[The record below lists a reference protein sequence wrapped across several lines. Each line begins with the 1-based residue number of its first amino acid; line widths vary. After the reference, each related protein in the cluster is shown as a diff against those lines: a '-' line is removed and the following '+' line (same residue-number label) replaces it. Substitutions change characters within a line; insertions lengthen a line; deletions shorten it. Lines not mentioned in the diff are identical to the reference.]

1 MGVMTSR
8 KTEHAGTSGDA
19 DMFKAVSLNRVS
31 QAIVEQVKL
40 LLRQGRLK
48 PGDRLPSERELCERF
63 GVSRVTVREALRV
76 LEAGG
81 LIDIRVGAR
90 GGAFVTSPT
99 SQQIGE
105 GLADLLNLSPLTA
118 AQVTEA
124 RQVFELGI
132 VPLVVERATDEDI
145 TALREMVRSQQAALE
160 RGEYA
165 MSMSAD
171 FHVRVAA
178 CTHNPAIEMLVQS
191 FHGPLLMS
199 LLEAQVVEPLMG
211 HRGSEEH
218 NAFVDAIAG
227 RDVEQARSIMREH
240 LQRTADRVSEPIEA
254 SQA

>member
-1 MGVMTSR
+1 MAAA
-8 KTEHAGTSGDA
+8 KTPPTTRAGDDA

-31 QAIVEQVKL
+31 HVIVDQIKL
-40 LLRQGRLK
+40 LLREGRLR

-76 LEAGG
+76 LEANG

-90 GGAFVTSPT
+90 GGAFITSPT

-118 AQVTEA
+118 ADVTEA

-132 VPLVVERATDEDI
+132 IPLLVERATDHDI
-145 TALREMVRSQQAALE
+145 AALREMVMVHKAALD
-160 RGEYA
+160 RGEYD

-171 FHVRVAA
+171 FHARVAA

-191 FHGPLLMS
+191 FHGPLLLS
-199 LLEAQVVEPLMG
+199 LLEAKGTAPLMG
-211 HRGSEEH
+211 QRGVQEH
-218 NAFVDAIAG
+218 AAFIDAIAA
-227 RDVEQARSIMREH
+227 RDADRAVAIMIKH
-240 LQRTADRVSEPIEA
+240 LKRTAGRVSR
-254 SQA
+254 SS

>member
-1 MGVMTSR
+1 MASAR
-8 KTEHAGTSGDA
+8 TEPAGGDVA
-19 DMFKAVSLNRVS
+19 MFKAVTLNRVS

-40 LLRQGRLK
+40 LLREGRLK

-76 LEAGG
+76 LEASG

-99 SQQIGE
+99 SQQVGE
-105 GLADLLNLSPLTA
+105 GLANLLNLSPLTA

-145 TALREMVRSQQAALE
+145 DELREMVAEQQAAVE
-160 RGEYA
+160 HGEYK

-199 LLEAQVVEPLMG
+199 LLKAQDVEPRMG
-211 HRGSEEH
+211 HRGATEH
-218 NAFVDAIAG
+218 SKFIDAIAV
-227 RDVEQARSIMREH
+227 RDVAKAQEIMRVH
-240 LQRTADRVSEPIEA
+240 LQRTADVVGSA
-254 SQA
+254 

>member
-1 MGVMTSR
+1 MAATRVGD
-8 KTEHAGTSGDA
+8 DA

-31 QAIVEQVKL
+31 QAIVDQVKV

-105 GLADLLNLSPLTA
+105 GLANLLNLSPLTA
-118 AQVTEA
+118 PEVTEA
-124 RQVFELGI
+124 RQVFELAI
-132 VPLVVERATDEDI
+132 VPMVVERATHDDI
-145 TALREMVRSQQAALE
+145 AALREMVQTHRAALDG
-160 RGEYA
+160 GEYD

-199 LLEAQVVEPLMG
+199 LLEAKVVAPLMG

-218 NAFVDAIAG
+218 AAFIDAIAD
-227 RDVEQARSIMREH
+227 RNADRALSIMREH
-240 LQRTADRVSEPIEA
+240 LQRTADRVR
-254 SQA
+254 QH

>member
-1 MGVMTSR
+1 MAAAR
-8 KTEHAGTSGDA
+8 TEPAGGDIA
-19 DMFKAVSLNRVS
+19 MFKAVTLNRVS
-31 QAIVEQVKL
+31 QAIVDQIKL
-40 LLRQGRLK
+40 LLRQGRLT

-99 SQQIGE
+99 SQQIGA

-132 VPLVVERATDEDI
+132 VPLVVERATEEDI
-145 TALREMVRSQQAALE
+145 AELRQMVAEQRAAVE
-160 RGEYA
+160 RGEYK

-178 CTHNPAIEMLVQS
+178 CTHNPAVEMLVQS

-199 LLEAQVVEPLMG
+199 LLKAQEVDPLMG
-211 HRGSEEH
+211 QLGATEH
-218 NAFVDAIAG
+218 GAFIDAIAD
-227 RDVEQARSIMREH
+227 RNLERARSIMSEH
-240 LQRTADRVSEPIEA
+240 LQRTADRVGGT
-254 SQA
+254 